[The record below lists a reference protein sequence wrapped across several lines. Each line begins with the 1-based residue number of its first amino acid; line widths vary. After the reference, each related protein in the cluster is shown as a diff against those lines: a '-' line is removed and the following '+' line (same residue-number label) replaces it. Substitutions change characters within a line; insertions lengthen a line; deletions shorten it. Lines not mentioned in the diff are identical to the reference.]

1 MTANPVRGP
10 YKPGRIREQSRELI
24 LQAAEAEFACHGF
37 RGSTMQRIAEAAQV
51 PKANI
56 HYYFTNKLA
65 LYGAVLENTLNLWDT
80 VFNEL
85 SSEDEPAYVLS
96 RYIDAKMNFSRTH
109 PTASR
114 LFAKEMISGAPHLS
128 AYLQQDYRVWF
139 KQRMQVFE
147 SWIADGKMDAIE
159 PAHVIFMIWSSTQ
172 YYADFEPQILIA
184 IETPKLT
191 TQAYQAAADSIKH
204 IILKGCGI
212 KSPPPSSS

>member
-1 MTANPVRGP
+1 MANCMTTNISRGP
-10 YKPGRIREQSRELI
+10 YKPGRIREQSRDLI
-24 LQAAEAEFACHGF
+24 LQAAETEFACHGF
-37 RGSTMQRIAEAAQV
+37 RGATMQRIAESAQV

-56 HYYFTNKLA
+56 HYYFANKLG

-85 SSEDEPAYVLS
+85 SSHDDPAKVLGC
-96 RYIDAKMNFSRTH
+96 YIDAKMDFSRTN

-128 AYLQQDYRVWF
+128 AYLQQDYRLWF
-139 KQRMQVFE
+139 KQRMGIFD
-147 SWIADGKMDAIE
+147 SWIAQGKMDNLN
-159 PAHVIFMIWSSTQ
+159 PAHVIFMIWASTQ

-184 IETPKLT
+184 TDAQSQSEASY
-191 TQAYQAAADSIKH
+191 QQAANSIKH

-212 KSPPPSSS
+212 G

>member
-1 MTANPVRGP
+1 MTTSISRGP
-10 YKPGRIREQSRELI
+10 YKPGRIREQSRDLI
-24 LQAAEAEFACHGF
+24 LQAAEKEFACHGF
-37 RGSTMQRIAEAAQV
+37 RGATMQRIAESAQV

-56 HYYFTNKLA
+56 HYYFSNKLS

-85 SSEDEPAYVLS
+85 SSHDNPADVLG
-96 RYIDAKMNFSRTH
+96 RYIDAKMDFSRTN

-128 AYLQQDYRVWF
+128 AYLQQDYRLWF
-139 KQRMQVFE
+139 KQRMSIFD
-147 SWIADGKMDAIE
+147 SWIAQGKMDDLD
-159 PAHVIFMIWSSTQ
+159 PAHVIFMIWASTQ

-184 IETPKLT
+184 TEA
-191 TQAYQAAADSIKH
+191 QSQSEASYRQAANSIKH

-212 KSPPPSSS
+212 

>member
-1 MTANPVRGP
+1 MTTNISRGP
-10 YKPGRIREQSRELI
+10 YKPGRIREQSRDLI
-24 LQAAEAEFACHGF
+24 LQAAEVEFACHGF
-37 RGSTMQRIAEAAQV
+37 RGATMQRIAEFAQV

-56 HYYFTNKLA
+56 HYYFSNKLG

-85 SSEDEPAYVLS
+85 SSQDDPAHVLG
-96 RYIDAKMNFSRTH
+96 RYIDAKMNFSRTN

-128 AYLQQDYRVWF
+128 AYLQQDYRLWF
-139 KQRMQVFE
+139 KQRMSIFE
-147 SWIADGKMDAIE
+147 SWIAQGKMDDLD
-159 PAHVIFMIWSSTQ
+159 PAHVIFMIWASTQ

-184 IETPKLT
+184 TEV
-191 TQAYQAAADSIKH
+191 QSQSEASYRQAAKSIKH

-212 KSPPPSSS
+212 C

>member
-1 MTANPVRGP
+1 MTTSISRGP
-10 YKPGRIREQSRELI
+10 YKPGRIREQSRDLI

-37 RGSTMQRIAEAAQV
+37 RGATMQRIAESAQV

-56 HYYFTNKLA
+56 HYYFSNKLG

-85 SSEDEPAYVLS
+85 SSQDDPAHVLG
-96 RYIDAKMNFSRTH
+96 RYIDAKMNFSRTN

-128 AYLQQDYRVWF
+128 AYLQQDYRLWF
-139 KQRMQVFE
+139 KQRMSIFE
-147 SWIADGKMDAIE
+147 SWIAQGKMDDLD
-159 PAHVIFMIWSSTQ
+159 PAHVIFMIWASTQ

-184 IETPKLT
+184 TEA
-191 TQAYQAAADSIKH
+191 QSQSEASYHQAANSIKH

-212 KSPPPSSS
+212 

>member
-1 MTANPVRGP
+1 MTHLMTESILRGP

-37 RGSTMQRIAEAAQV
+37 RGATMQRIAESAQV

-56 HYYFTNKLA
+56 HYYFSNKLG
-65 LYGAVLENTLNLWDT
+65 LYGAVLENTLNLWDAI
-80 VFNEL
+80 FNEL
-85 SSEDEPAYVLS
+85 ASHDEPADVLS
-96 RYIDAKMNFSRTH
+96 CYIDAKMDFSRTH

-128 AYLQQDYRVWF
+128 AYLQQDYRLWF
-139 KQRMQVFE
+139 KQRMSIFE
-147 SWIADGKMDAIE
+147 SWVAQGKMDDVE
-159 PAHVIFMIWSSTQ
+159 PAHVIFMIWASTQ

-184 IETPKLT
+184 TQTPTLT
-191 TQAYQAAADSIKH
+191 EQSFTSAADSIKH

-212 KSPPPSSS
+212 C

>member
-1 MTANPVRGP
+1 MTTNISRGP
-10 YKPGRIREQSRELI
+10 YKPGRIREQSRDLI
-24 LQAAEAEFACHGF
+24 LQAAEVEFACHGF
-37 RGSTMQRIAEAAQV
+37 RGATMQRIAEFAQV

-56 HYYFTNKLA
+56 HYYFSNKLG

-85 SSEDEPAYVLS
+85 SSHDDPADVLGH
-96 RYIDAKMNFSRTH
+96 YIDAKMNFSRTN

-128 AYLQQDYRVWF
+128 AYLQQDYRLWF
-139 KQRMQVFE
+139 KQRMSIFE
-147 SWIADGKMDAIE
+147 SWIAQGKMDDLD
-159 PAHVIFMIWSSTQ
+159 PAHVIFMIWASTQ

-184 IETPKLT
+184 TEA
-191 TQAYQAAADSIKH
+191 QSQSEASYRQAANSIKH

-212 KSPPPSSS
+212 

>member
-1 MTANPVRGP
+1 MTHLMTESILRGP

-37 RGSTMQRIAEAAQV
+37 RGATMQRIAESAQV

-56 HYYFTNKLA
+56 HYYFSNKLG
-65 LYGAVLENTLNLWDT
+65 LYGAVLENTLNLWDAI
-80 VFNEL
+80 FNEL
-85 SSEDEPAYVLS
+85 ASHDEPADVLS
-96 RYIDAKMNFSRTH
+96 YYIDAKMDFSRTH

-128 AYLQQDYRVWF
+128 AYLQQDYRLWF
-139 KQRMQVFE
+139 KQRMSIFE
-147 SWIADGKMDAIE
+147 SWVAQGKMDDVE
-159 PAHVIFMIWSSTQ
+159 PAHVIFMIWASTQ

-184 IETPKLT
+184 TQTPTLT
-191 TQAYQAAADSIKH
+191 EQSFTSAADSIKH

-212 KSPPPSSS
+212 C

>member
-1 MTANPVRGP
+1 MTTSISRGP
-10 YKPGRIREQSRELI
+10 YKPGRIREQSRDLI
-24 LQAAEAEFACHGF
+24 LQAAEKEFACHGF
-37 RGSTMQRIAEAAQV
+37 RGATMQRIAESAQV

-56 HYYFTNKLA
+56 HYYFSNKLS

-85 SSEDEPAYVLS
+85 SSHDNPADVLG
-96 RYIDAKMNFSRTH
+96 RYIDAKMDFSRTN

-128 AYLQQDYRVWF
+128 AYLQQDYRLWF
-139 KQRMQVFE
+139 KQRMSIFD
-147 SWIADGKMDAIE
+147 SWIAQGKMDDLD
-159 PAHVIFMIWSSTQ
+159 PAHVIFMIWASTQ

-184 IETPKLT
+184 TEA
-191 TQAYQAAADSIKH
+191 QSQSEASYRQAANSIKH

-212 KSPPPSSS
+212 C

>member
-1 MTANPVRGP
+1 MAHLMTESILRGP

-37 RGSTMQRIAEAAQV
+37 RGATMQRIAESAQV

-56 HYYFTNKLA
+56 HYYFSNKLG
-65 LYGAVLENTLNLWDT
+65 LYGAVLENTLNLWDAI
-80 VFNEL
+80 FNEHA
-85 SSEDEPAYVLS
+85 SHDEPADVLS
-96 RYIDAKMNFSRTH
+96 CYIDAKMDFSRTH

-128 AYLQQDYRVWF
+128 AYLQQDYRLWF
-139 KQRMQVFE
+139 KQRMSIFE
-147 SWIADGKMDAIE
+147 SWVAQGKMDDVE
-159 PAHVIFMIWSSTQ
+159 PAHVIFMIWASTQ

-184 IETPKLT
+184 TQTPTLT
-191 TQAYQAAADSIKH
+191 EQSFTSAADSIKH

-212 KSPPPSSS
+212 C

>member
-1 MTANPVRGP
+1 MTTTISRGP
-10 YKPGRIREQSRELI
+10 YKPGRIREQSRDLI

-37 RGSTMQRIAEAAQV
+37 RGATMQRIAESAQV

-56 HYYFTNKLA
+56 HYYFSNKLG

-85 SSEDEPAYVLS
+85 SSHDDPADVLG
-96 RYIDAKMNFSRTH
+96 RYIDAKINFSRTN
-109 PTASR
+109 PIASR

-128 AYLQQDYRVWF
+128 AYLQQDYRLWF
-139 KQRMQVFE
+139 KQRMSVFE
-147 SWIADGKMDAIE
+147 SWIAQGKMDE
-159 PAHVIFMIWSSTQ
+159 VDPAHVIFMIWASTQ

-184 IETPKLT
+184 TEAPRLT
-191 TQAYQAAADSIKH
+191 EQAFSAAADSIKH

-212 KSPPPSSS
+212 TTT

>member
-1 MTANPVRGP
+1 MTTSISRGP
-10 YKPGRIREQSRELI
+10 YKPGRIREQSRDLI

-37 RGSTMQRIAEAAQV
+37 RGATMQRIAESAQV

-56 HYYFTNKLA
+56 HYYFSNKLS

-85 SSEDEPAYVLS
+85 SRHDNPADVLG
-96 RYIDAKMNFSRTH
+96 RYIDAKMDFSRTN

-128 AYLQQDYRVWF
+128 AYLQQDYRLWF
-139 KQRMQVFE
+139 KQRMSIFD
-147 SWIADGKMDAIE
+147 SWIAQGKMDDLD
-159 PAHVIFMIWSSTQ
+159 PAHVIFMIWASTQ

-184 IETPKLT
+184 TEA
-191 TQAYQAAADSIKH
+191 QSQSEASYRQAANSIKN

-212 KSPPPSSS
+212 C

>member
-1 MTANPVRGP
+1 MTTNISRGP
-10 YKPGRIREQSRELI
+10 YKPGRIREQSRDLI
-24 LQAAEAEFACHGF
+24 LQAAEMEFACHGF
-37 RGSTMQRIAEAAQV
+37 RGATMQRIAEFAQV

-56 HYYFTNKLA
+56 HYYFSNKLG

-85 SSEDEPAYVLS
+85 SSHDDPADVLGH
-96 RYIDAKMNFSRTH
+96 YIDAKMNFSRTN

-128 AYLQQDYRVWF
+128 AYLQQDYRLWF
-139 KQRMQVFE
+139 KQRMSIFE
-147 SWIADGKMDAIE
+147 SWIAQGKMDDLD
-159 PAHVIFMIWSSTQ
+159 PAHVIFMIWASTQ

-184 IETPKLT
+184 TEV
-191 TQAYQAAADSIKH
+191 QSQSEASYHQAAKSIKH

-212 KSPPPSSS
+212 C

>member
-1 MTANPVRGP
+1 
-10 YKPGRIREQSRELI
+10 LI

-37 RGSTMQRIAEAAQV
+37 RGATMQRIAESAQV

-56 HYYFTNKLA
+56 HYYFSNKLG

-85 SSEDEPAYVLS
+85 SSQDDPAYVLG
-96 RYIDAKMNFSRTH
+96 RYIDAKMNFSRTN

-128 AYLQQDYRVWF
+128 AYLQQDYRLWF
-139 KQRMQVFE
+139 KQRMSIFE
-147 SWIADGKMDAIE
+147 SWIAQGKMDDLD
-159 PAHVIFMIWSSTQ
+159 PAHVIFMIWASTQ

-184 IETPKLT
+184 TEA
-191 TQAYQAAADSIKH
+191 QSQSEASYRQAANSIKH

-212 KSPPPSSS
+212 

>member
-1 MTANPVRGP
+1 LG
-10 YKPGRIREQSRELI
+10 
-24 LQAAEAEFACHGF
+24 
-37 RGSTMQRIAEAAQV
+37 
-51 PKANI
+51 
-56 HYYFTNKLA
+56 

-85 SSEDEPAYVLS
+85 SSDDDPADVLS
-96 RYIDAKMNFSRTH
+96 RYIDAKMEFSRTH

-128 AYLQQDYRVWF
+128 AYLQEDYQLWF
-139 KQRMQVFE
+139 KQRMSVFD
-147 SWIADGKMDAIE
+147 SWIKQGKMDAIE

-184 IETPKLT
+184 TQTDRLT
-191 TQAYQAAADSIKH
+191 KQAFKQAAASIKL

-212 KSPPPSSS
+212 KI